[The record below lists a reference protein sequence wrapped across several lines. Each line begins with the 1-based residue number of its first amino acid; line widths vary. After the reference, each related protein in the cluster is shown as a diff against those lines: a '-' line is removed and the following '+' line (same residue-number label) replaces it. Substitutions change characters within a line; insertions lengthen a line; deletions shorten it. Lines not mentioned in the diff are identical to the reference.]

1 MPVGGGKQIGVEE
14 MQQSAVRVGATHKRT
29 DQVAE
34 IPIKVRKSNVRSSE
48 LEEQLPAAQG
58 YDFEKMIQEAMEK
71 AGEKPAVKGLKGM
84 KPSMKK
90 QTSDN
95 ELEDEGPVNNK
106 TKSARKLDPKKQALL
121 EKRKKY
127 DPRAAIKNSK
137 KSVDIR
143 AV

>member
-58 YDFEKMIQEAMEK
+58 YDFEKMIQHQAREAS
-71 AGEKPAVKGLKGM
+71 AGYDGM
-84 KPSMKK
+84 MVSPF
-90 QTSDN
+90 
-95 ELEDEGPVNNK
+95 VN
-106 TKSARKLDPKKQALL
+106 TD
-121 EKRKKY
+121 RKK
-127 DPRAAIKNSK
+127 
-137 KSVDIR
+137 VLM
-143 AV
+143 